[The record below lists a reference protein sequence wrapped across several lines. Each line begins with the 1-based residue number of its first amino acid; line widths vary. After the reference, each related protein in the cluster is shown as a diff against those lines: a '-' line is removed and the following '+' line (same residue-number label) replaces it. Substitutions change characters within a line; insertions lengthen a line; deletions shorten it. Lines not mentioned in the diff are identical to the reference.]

1 VAPACRLRYNAG
13 VQQGGPGP
21 GRLLIGTSGYSYA
34 DWEGALYPPGTPKD
48 RYLQH
53 YAAEFPVVELNFSYY
68 TIPQARTLERMVQS
82 TPEGFLFAVK
92 AHQSLTHTI
101 GEDLPTAV
109 ERFRQGIL
117 PLSEGGRLAAVLFQF
132 PYSFHYNAESR
143 RHLQALCEA
152 FAELPKAVEF
162 RCDEWQR
169 ESVYEGLR
177 RFNAAF
183 VNVDAPA
190 LPRLP
195 KPADTATCELGYV
208 RFHGRNRA
216 NWWQGDNVSRYDYL
230 YSTEELEGWLPRIEA
245 LLARVRLAL
254 VIFNNHS
261 GGKAVANA
269 RELMRRLAQ

>member
-1 VAPACRLRYNAG
+1 M
-13 VQQGGPGP
+13 QQEDSGK

-34 DWEGALYPPGTPKD
+34 DWEGALYPPGTPKT
-48 RYLQH
+48 RYLEL

-68 TIPQARTLERMVQS
+68 SIPQSRTLERMVS
-82 TPEGFLFAVK
+82 VTPQGFLFAVK
-92 AHQSLTHTI
+92 AHQSLTHTV
-101 GEDLPTAV
+101 GEDLPAAI
-109 ERFRQGIL
+109 EAFRRGIH
-117 PLSEGGRLAAVLFQF
+117 PLAESGRLAAILFQF
-132 PYSFHYNAESR
+132 PYRFHYTPEAR
-143 RHLQALCEA
+143 RHLQVLCEA

-162 RCDEWQR
+162 RSEEWQR

-177 RFNAAF
+177 RWNAAF

-195 KPADTATCELGYV
+195 KPDDTVTSELGYV

-230 YSTEELEGWLPRIEA
+230 YSPGELEGWLPRIER

-261 GGKAVANA
+261 EGKAVINA
-269 RELMRRLAQ
+269 RQLMGRLA